1 MLSAVRSSMQSRA
14 LTADG
19 RANNIPVKR
28 AAMSGASI
36 YFTLFSF
43 NLSKNFRTFADASA
57 KTPGRMIRAVLNL
70 PWTRWGREAFQTL
83 AHTCAR
89 VHTTGKYRYFFADTL
104 IFKAVFYMHRVATL
118 LLMLLLTVVTAD
130 AVRAQSTTSQRKVVV
145 IDAGHGGL
153 FPGATYGGVAEKTLT
168 LQVAQRLGKMIEER
182 LDDVDV
188 VYTRTSDVDL
198 ADKNA
203 KYANNKARLKADLQ
217 RRTDIANGKV
227 GKNARCGD
235 LLISIHANAAAATAA
250 NGTETIIMGESSYEV
265 ETNEKVLRESTIDE
279 FVDMNDKD
287 AAAAVRAYVQN
298 LQYTYGKYSYALA
311 RIIQRNYTA
320 IGRRSHEHKG
330 DYGVK
335 KQMIKVLYG
344 VEMPCVLTE
353 LGFMS
358 NSAELAYLRSEK
370 GQKALAGA
378 LCKAVEEYFAF
389 MRGELDI
396 DSGAAAGIVPT
407 DDEDDAGDDTPAVA
421 EESAKTA
428 KSAEKS
434 KSSGSGYTVQI
445 LASAKKIAA
454 GARDFKGRKDVKMY
468 SDKGKFPYRYCIGEY
483 ATEREAHAA
492 AAKLR
497 QTFKGAFVVRYS
509 GNEIVK

>member
-1 MLSAVRSSMQSRA
+1 MLVLAVA
-14 LTADG
+14 
-19 RANNIPVKR
+19 
-28 AAMSGASI
+28 
-36 YFTLFSF
+36 
-43 NLSKNFRTFADASA
+43 
-57 KTPGRMIRAVLNL
+57 
-70 PWTRWGREAFQTL
+70 
-83 AHTCAR
+83 
-89 VHTTGKYRYFFADTL
+89 
-104 IFKAVFYMHRVATL
+104 
-118 LLMLLLTVVTAD
+118 TAD
-130 AVRAQSTTSQRKVVV
+130 AARAQSAHSQRKVVV

-153 FPGATYGGVAEKTLT
+153 FPGASYGGVAEKTIT
-168 LQVAQRLGKMIEER
+168 LQVAQRLGKMIEEQ
-182 LDDVDV
+182 LDGVDV

-203 KYANNKARLKADLQ
+203 KYANNKARLKVDLQ

-235 LLISIHANAAAATAA
+235 LLISIHANAAAAAAA
-250 NGTETIIMGESSYEV
+250 NGTETIIMGESTYEV

-279 FVDMNDKD
+279 FIDMNDKD
-287 AAAAVRAYVQN
+287 AAAAVRAYVQS

-311 RIIQRNYTA
+311 RIVQRNYAA
-320 IGRRSHEHKG
+320 IGRRAHEFKG

-358 NSAELAYLRSEK
+358 NPTELAYMRSEK

-389 MRGELDI
+389 MRGELDV
-396 DSGAAAGIVPT
+396 DAQADVQDVAATYDG
-407 DDEDDAGDDTPAVA
+407 DDDATPQPAA
-421 EESAKTA
+421 EAET
-428 KSAEKS
+428 KS
-434 KSSGSGYTVQI
+434 GFTVQI

-468 SDKGKFPYRYCIGEY
+468 TGTGKFLYRYCIGEY

-497 QTFKGAFVVRYS
+497 LTFKGAFVVRYS
-509 GNEIVK
+509 GDKIVK

>member
-1 MLSAVRSSMQSRA
+1 
-14 LTADG
+14 
-19 RANNIPVKR
+19 
-28 AAMSGASI
+28 
-36 YFTLFSF
+36 
-43 NLSKNFRTFADASA
+43 
-57 KTPGRMIRAVLNL
+57 
-70 PWTRWGREAFQTL
+70 
-83 AHTCAR
+83 
-89 VHTTGKYRYFFADTL
+89 
-104 IFKAVFYMHRVATL
+104 MHRVATALLIL
-118 LLMLLLTVVTAD
+118 LLPVVTAS
-130 AVRAQSTTSQRKVVV
+130 AVQAQITPSQRKVVV
-145 IDAGHGGL
+145 IDAGHGGY
-153 FPGATYGGVAEKTLT
+153 FPGATYGGVAEKTIT

-182 LDDVDV
+182 LEDVDV

-203 KYANNKARLKADLQ
+203 KYANSKARLRVDLQ

-235 LLISIHANAAAATAA
+235 LLISIHANAAASTAA

-279 FVDMNDKD
+279 FIDMNDKD
-287 AAAAVRAYVQN
+287 AAAAVRAYVQS

-311 RIIQRNYTA
+311 RIVQRNYAA
-320 IGRRSHEHKG
+320 IGRRAHEFKG

-358 NSAELAYLRSEK
+358 NSAELAYMRSEK

-389 MRGELDI
+389 MRGELDV
-396 DSGAAAGIVPT
+396 DTNPAPAAAANGAEAVGQADT
-407 DDEDDAGDDTPAVA
+407 DAV
-421 EESAKTA
+421 E
-428 KSAEKS
+428 
-434 KSSGSGYTVQI
+434 GYTVQI
-445 LASAKKIAA
+445 LASAKKVAA
-454 GARDFKGRKDVKMY
+454 GSREFKGRKDVKMY
-468 SDKGKFPYRYCIGEY
+468 NGTGKFPYIYCIGEY

-509 GNEIVK
+509 GGEIVK

>member
-1 MLSAVRSSMQSRA
+1 MWRVAAVIS
-14 LTADG
+14 LLLL
-19 RANNIPVKR
+19 PVM
-28 AAMSGASI
+28 A
-36 YFTLFSF
+36 
-43 NLSKNFRTFADASA
+43 ADAA
-57 KTPGRMIRAVLNL
+57 L
-70 PWTRWGREAFQTL
+70 
-83 AHTCAR
+83 
-89 VHTTGKYRYFFADTL
+89 
-104 IFKAVFYMHRVATL
+104 
-118 LLMLLLTVVTAD
+118 
-130 AVRAQSTTSQRKVVV
+130 AQSVASQHKVVV
-145 IDAGHGGL
+145 IDAGHGGY

-168 LQVAQRLGKMIEER
+168 LQVAQRLGKMIKER

-198 ADKNA
+198 ADRNVN
-203 KYANNKARLKADLQ
+203 YANSKARLRVDLQ

-227 GKNARCGD
+227 GKSARCGD
-235 LLISIHANAAAATAA
+235 LLISIHANAAVSTAA
-250 NGTETIIMGESSYEV
+250 SGTETIIMGESSYEV

-287 AAAAVRAYVQN
+287 AAAAVRAYVQT
-298 LQYTYGKYSYALA
+298 LQYTYGKYSYAFA
-311 RIIQRNYTA
+311 RIIQRNYAA
-320 IGRRSHEHKG
+320 IGRRTRDFKG
-330 DYGVK
+330 DHGVK

-358 NSAELAYLRSEK
+358 NSAELAYMRSEK
-370 GQKALAGA
+370 GQKELAGA

-396 DSGAAAGIVPT
+396 DNSGSADVAAAAADGAGAVGQADT
-407 DDEDDAGDDTPAVA
+407 DAG
-421 EESAKTA
+421 E
-428 KSAEKS
+428 
-434 KSSGSGYTVQI
+434 GYTVQI

-468 SDKGKFPYRYCIGEY
+468 TGTGKFPYRYCIGEY

-492 AAKLR
+492 VAKLR

-509 GNEIVK
+509 GDEIVK